1 MIEKQYTIMASTG
14 FPRAATLLVR
24 AACKVHAHITLLY
37 QEKSVE
43 LKHPPKSLIEVMTLG
58 ITPGTQIQIRAEGID
73 EEQALQEIEELME
86 KSGLIYLQS

>member
-58 ITPGTQIQIRAEGID
+58 IT
-73 EEQALQEIEELME
+73 LMMPD
-86 KSGLIYLQS
+86 SNQSRRD

>member
-58 ITPGTQIQIRAEGID
+58 ITPRHSRFKS
-73 EEQALQEIEELME
+73 EQKGLT
-86 KSGLIYLQS
+86 KSRLCKK

>member
-58 ITPGTQIQIRAEGID
+58 ITPYIPRFKS
-73 EEQALQEIEELME
+73 EQKGLT
-86 KSGLIYLQS
+86 KSRLCKK